1 MVSKEQVIESLKKVI
16 DPEIQLD
23 VWTIGL
29 IYGIDISGDNVNIT
43 MTLTTIYCPYGPAII
58 YEVKQKVK
66 ELEGVKDCKVEVT
79 FTPPWEPTDDLKA
92 LLGL

>member
-1 MVSKEQVIESLKKVI
+1 MVGKEAIIDALKKVL

-29 IYGIDISGDNVNIT
+29 IYGIDIKNDIVNIT
-43 MTLTTIYCPYGPAII
+43 MTLTTIFCPYGPALI
-58 YEVKQKVK
+58 YDLKQKVN
-66 ELEGVKDCKVEVT
+66 EVEGVKDCNVEVT
-79 FTPPWEPTDDLKA
+79 FTPQWEPSEDLKA